1 MTAGSKTQKI
11 LVIKLG
17 ALGDFIQALGPMAS
31 IRRAHR
37 DAHITLLT
45 TRPFEEFARRCGYF
59 DEIWLDRKPKAFD
72 LPGWLALR
80 TKLLRGGFT
89 RIYDLQN
96 NDRTSV
102 YFRLFPKTRRPEWV
116 GAAKGASHA
125 NLSPGRTVGHA
136 FDGHVQT
143 LALAGIKDIEID
155 ELKWVNE
162 DLSAFALPTAYVL
175 FAPGCAPQHPHKRWP
190 AENYAA
196 IGNLLTRRDMRPVL
210 LGTAAEADINRRIQA
225 LCPAAIDLTG
235 RTSLFQ
241 IAALAQ
247 SASGAVGNDTGPM
260 HLIAATGCPS
270 VALFSGASDPVK
282 HAPRGRSVTIL
293 REDRLENLDVKTVF
307 PAISVKLR
315 LRDSAA

>member
-1 MTAGSKTQKI
+1 MTAGSKAEKI

-17 ALGDFIQALGPMAS
+17 ALGDFIQALGPMAA
-31 IRRAHR
+31 IRRAHS

-45 TRPFEEFARRCGYF
+45 TKPFEEFARRCGYF
-59 DEIWLDRKPKAFD
+59 DEIWLDRKPRA
-72 LPGWLALR
+72 LNIPGWLSLR
-80 TKLLRGGFT
+80 TKLLRGNFA
-89 RIYDLQN
+89 RVYDLQN

-102 YFRLFPKTRRPEWV
+102 YFRLFPKARRPEWV

-125 NLSPGRTVGHA
+125 NLSPERSAGHA

-143 LALAGIKDIEID
+143 LALAGIKDVQIDNLQWIE
-155 ELKWVNE
+155 E
-162 DLSAFALPTAYVL
+162 DLAAFSLPPAYVL

-196 IGNLLTRRDMRPVL
+196 IGNLLAKRNIRTVL

-241 IAALAQ
+241 IAALARKAQ
-247 SASGAVGNDTGPM
+247 GAIGNDTGPM
-260 HLIAATGCPS
+260 HLVAATGCPAL
-270 VALFSGASDPVK
+270 ALFSGASNTVK
-282 HAPRGRSVTIL
+282 HAPRGANVTIIQ
-293 REDRLENLDVKTVF
+293 EDKLENLDIKTVF
-307 PAISVKLR
+307 MTATKAFGMR
-315 LRDSAA
+315 KHAA

>member
-1 MTAGSKTQKI
+1 MTAGSKTEKI

-17 ALGDFIQALGPMAS
+17 ALGDFIQALGPMAA
-31 IRRAHR
+31 IRRAHP

-59 DEIWLDRKPKAFD
+59 DEIWLDRKPKTFD

-80 TKLLRGGFT
+80 SKLLRNSFK
-89 RIYDLQN
+89 RVYDLQN

-125 NLSPGRTVGHA
+125 NLSPERTVGHA

-155 ELKWVNE
+155 ELKWVDE
-162 DLSAFALPTAYVL
+162 DLSAFALPPAYVL
-175 FAPGCAPQHPHKRWP
+175 FVPGCAPQHPHKRWP

-196 IGNLLTRRDMRPVL
+196 IGNLLARRDIRPIL
-210 LGTAAEADINRRIQA
+210 LGTDSEANINRRIQA

-235 RTSLFQ
+235 RTNLFQ
-241 IAALAQ
+241 IAALARG
-247 SASGAVGNDTGPM
+247 AAGAVGNDTGPM
-260 HLIAATGCPS
+260 HLIAATGCPC

-282 HAPRGRSVTIL
+282 HAPRGRNVTIL
-293 REDRLENLDVKTVF
+293 QEEALENLDVKTVF
-307 PAISVKLR
+307 PATTAQLK

>member
-1 MTAGSKTQKI
+1 MTAGSKTEKI

-17 ALGDFIQALGPMAS
+17 ALGDFIQALGPMAA
-31 IRRAHR
+31 IRRAHP

-45 TRPFEEFARRCGYF
+45 TRSFEEFARRCGYF
-59 DEIWLDRKPKAFD
+59 DEIWLDRKPKIFD

-80 TKLLRGGFT
+80 SKLLRGSFK
-89 RIYDLQN
+89 RVYDLQN

-125 NLSPGRTVGHA
+125 NLSPERTVGHA

-162 DLSAFALPTAYVL
+162 DLAAFALPPAYVL
-175 FAPGCAPQHPHKRWP
+175 FVPGCAPQHPHKRWP

-196 IGNLLTRRDMRPVL
+196 IGNLLAKRSIRPIL
-210 LGTAAEADINRRIQA
+210 LGTDSEVDINRRIQA

-235 RTSLFQ
+235 RTNLFQ
-241 IAALAQ
+241 IAALARG
-247 SASGAVGNDTGPM
+247 ATGAVGNDTGPM
-260 HLIAATGCPS
+260 HLIAATGCPC

-282 HAPRGRSVTIL
+282 HAPRGRNVTIL
-293 REDRLENLDVKTVF
+293 QEEALENLDVKTVF
-307 PAISVKLR
+307 PATTAQLK